1 MISNSLSQ
9 RIAKRITCVVCV
21 MLAVSLLVCL
31 TPAVEDAY
39 ALDSDVRSSL
49 VDAFRSAQLRADAAV
64 EYALAQDDDPLHA
77 LSRMQRSQDEA
88 QALAQSAPQ
97 AKRAL
102 PSNYSLT
109 SEGTV
114 TYAKQ
119 QGIWNACWSFAEM
132 GALESAI
139 LKYEKQARGTLG
151 DGAAKDL
158 GLTELPTQPDLSEHA
173 LAWYSYTVE
182 NALDAGNQAGEGVY
196 REDRTSVGILGA
208 GGNVSIASAKL
219 FAQESIT
226 RESTIPYT
234 YRQQTS
240 NGYAFADDL
249 SAMLKEETATYDW
262 SLDESISR
270 SFTDTGYRID
280 DIILLPNPALYEYQD
295 DGHIYQGYNP
305 AATEAIKE
313 TLLDTGAVSVDIMA
327 ESSVWWDMPT
337 GEYMN
342 YDEWCQ
348 YYDGDEDSN
357 HRVAIVGWDDAYPA
371 SNFTGTKNGT
381 PQGDGAWLVKNSW
394 GSIQGSNLLG
404 LTEAP
409 EWGLRDA
416 QGKGTGFFW
425 VSYYD
430 KSLGCPAAYQVEP
443 LQSSAHHIYQYD
455 YLGTSALSS
464 VVCDAYPFASANI
477 FTANNA
483 EVLKAVSTY
492 ALTPDVAVDIEVY
505 LLNDDDEVPTDGRR
519 IRSQQA
525 VLEQAGNY
533 TLELDDPVQLAAG
546 QRFAIVESV
555 HDKQDE
561 MYQLNLEVAYQIP
574 EFYESN
580 AVAHEGETMAYCR
593 GTWMGID
600 EINAVL
606 AEEGVALQ
614 TGNALIKAFTQDD
627 PAPLLERKLQDQ
639 KSGIAVSGFMSPD
652 AFLEVVPNQV
662 HNPLDDSSSD
672 NGSSGDSSNGYLDEG
687 CTLVERARLAGH
699 AITSANLNLSGEY
712 GRDIQIEIPVEG
724 LEGRTVTVVSCS
736 NGAPELLTAEIKNGH
751 ATFRLKEPVPFALLD
766 EVYTQDQIAAMEKAD
781 TPELTPP
788 SQDSDQ
794 PENQPEDQPSG
805 QPQDQFKEQSS
816 LVGFSDNR
824 TTSAQTSDSGMNAMM
839 YLVFIALIAVFVLQ
853 LARSRK
859 C

>member
-1 MISNSLSQ
+1 MLFLFRLEDIENYFGCSAEFHEIIPSVANKEDLELIKTIYNGGRRGMYEFERDEHGRNNKNDTSLSADTGQ
-9 RIAKRITCVVCV
+9 EALDKALQKLDALIG
-21 MLAVSLLVCL
+21 LELVK
-31 TPAVEDAY
+31 DAH

-64 EYALAQDDDPLHA
+64 EYALAQDDNPLHA

-139 LKYEKQARGTLG
+139 LKYEKQTRGTLG

-182 NALDAGNQAGEGVY
+182 NALDTGNQADEGVY

-240 NGYAFADDL
+240 DGYAFADDL

-295 DGHIYQGYNP
+295 DERIYQGYNP

-313 TLLDTGAVSVDIMA
+313 ALLDMGAVSIDVMA
-327 ESSVWWDMPT
+327 ESSVWWDVPT

-371 SNFTGTKNGT
+371 SNFTGAKNET

-443 LQSSAHHIYQYD
+443 LQSSAHHTYQYD
-455 YLGTSALSS
+455 YLGTSALSG

-483 EVLKAVSTY
+483 EVLKAVSAY
-492 ALTPDVAVDIEVY
+492 ALTPDIVVDIEVY
-505 LLNDDDEVPTDGRR
+505 LLNDDD
-519 IRSQQA
+519 
-525 VLEQAGNY
+525 
-533 TLELDDPVQLAAG
+533 
-546 QRFAIVESV
+546 
-555 HDKQDE
+555 
-561 MYQLNLEVAYQIP
+561 
-574 EFYESN
+574 
-580 AVAHEGETMAYCR
+580 
-593 GTWMGID
+593 
-600 EINAVL
+600 
-606 AEEGVALQ
+606 
-614 TGNALIKAFTQDD
+614 
-627 PAPLLERKLQDQ
+627 
-639 KSGIAVSGFMSPD
+639 
-652 AFLEVVPNQV
+652 
-662 HNPLDDSSSD
+662 DSSDNDSSD
-672 NGSSGDSSNGYLDEG
+672 NGSFDDGVSGNGHLDEG
-687 CTLVERARLAGH
+687 CTLIEKARSAGH
-699 AITSANLNLSGEY
+699 AITSANLHLSGEY

-736 NGAPELLTAEIKNGH
+736 NGTPELLTAEIKNGH
-751 ATFRLKEPVPFALLD
+751 ATFRLKEPAPFALLD
-766 EVYTQDQIAAMEKAD
+766 RVYTQDQIAAMEKAD
-781 TPELTPP
+781 PPEPTPP

-794 PENQPEDQPSG
+794 PEDQPEDQPSG

-824 TTSAQTSDSGMNAMM
+824 TTSAQTSDSGMNTMM
-839 YLVFIALIAVFVLQ
+839 HLVLIALIAVFVLR

>member
-1 MISNSLSQ
+1 MLEKGLMISNSLSQ

-31 TPAVEDAY
+31 TPAVKDAH

-49 VDAFRSAQLRADAAV
+49 VDAFRSAQVRADAAV

-88 QALAQSAPQ
+88 RVLAQSAPQ

-240 NGYAFADDL
+240 DGYAFADDL

-295 DGHIYQGYNP
+295 DERIYQGYNP

-313 TLLDTGAVSVDIMA
+313 TLLDMGAVSIDVMA
-327 ESSVWWDMPT
+327 ESSVWWDVPT

-416 QGKGTGFFW
+416 WGKGTGFFW

-430 KSLGCPAAYQVEP
+430 KSLGCPAVYQVEP
-443 LQSSAHHIYQYD
+443 LQSSAHHTYQYD

-477 FTANNA
+477 FTTKDA
-483 EVLKAVSTY
+483 EVLEAVSTF
-492 ALTPDVAVDIEVY
+492 ALTPGVVVDIEVY

-561 MYQLNLEVAYQIP
+561 IYQFNLEVAYQVP
-574 EFYESN
+574 GFYESN
-580 AVAHEGETMAYCR
+580 AVVHEGETMAYCR
-593 GTWMGID
+593 GAWIGID

-627 PAPLLERKLQDQ
+627 PAPLLERRLQDQ
-639 KSGIAVSGFMSPD
+639 KSGIAVSGLMSPD
-652 AFLEVVPNQV
+652 AFLEIVPNQV
-662 HNPLDDSSSD
+662 HNP
-672 NGSSGDSSNGYLDEG
+672 LDEG

-736 NGAPELLTAEIKNGH
+736 NGTPELLTAEIKNGH

-766 EVYTQDQIAAMEKAD
+766 GVYTQDQIAAMEKAD
-781 TPELTPP
+781 TPEPTPP

-794 PENQPEDQPSG
+794 PENQPEDQPEDQPSG

>member
-1 MISNSLSQ
+1 MVLNSLSQ
-9 RIAKRITCVVCV
+9 RITKRIICMVCM
-21 MLAVSLLVCL
+21 MLIVSLLACL
-31 TPAVEDAY
+31 TPVVKDAH
-39 ALDSDVRSSL
+39 ALESDTRSSI
-49 VDAFRSAQLRADAAV
+49 VDAFRSAQLQADAAV
-64 EYALAQDDDPLHA
+64 EYALAQGDDPLHA
-77 LSRMQRSQDEA
+77 LSRIQSSQDEA
-88 QALAQSAPQ
+88 RVLAQSTPR

-119 QGIWNACWSFAEM
+119 QGIWNACWAFAEM

-151 DGAAKDL
+151 DGTAKDL

-173 LAWYSYTVE
+173 LAWYGYTVE

-196 REDRTSVGILGA
+196 REDRTSVGILSA
-208 GGNVSIASAKL
+208 GGNVSIASSKL

-226 RESTIPYT
+226 CESTVPYT
-234 YRQQTS
+234 YRQQTDD
-240 NGYAFADDL
+240 GYAFVDDP
-249 SAMLKEETATYDW
+249 SAILKEEAAAYDW

-295 DGHIYQGYNP
+295 DERMYQGYNP

-313 TLLDTGAVSVDIMA
+313 ALLDMGAVSVDIMA
-327 ESSVWWDMPT
+327 ESSNWWDVPT

-394 GSIQGSNLLG
+394 GSIQGSNLMG

-443 LQSSAHHIYQYD
+443 LQSSAHHTYQYD

-464 VVCDAYPFASANI
+464 VVYNAYPFASANI

-483 EVLKAVSTY
+483 EVLEAVSTY
-492 ALTPDVAVDIEVY
+492 ALTPGVVVDIEVY

-519 IRSQQA
+519 VRSQQTI
-525 VLEQAGNY
+525 LEQAGNY

-546 QRFAIVESV
+546 QRFAVVESV

-561 MYQLNLEVAYQIP
+561 IYQFNLEVAYQVP
-574 EFYESN
+574 GFYESN
-580 AVAHEGETMAYCR
+580 AVVHEGETMAYCR
-593 GTWMGID
+593 GAWIGID

-639 KSGIAVSGFMSPD
+639 KSGIAVSGLMSPD
-652 AFLEVVPNQV
+652 AFLEIVLNQV
-662 HNPLDDSSSD
+662 HNP
-672 NGSSGDSSNGYLDEG
+672 LDEG

-736 NGAPELLTAEIKNGH
+736 NGTPELLTAEIKNGH
-751 ATFRLKEPVPFALLD
+751 VTFRLKEPVPFALLD
-766 EVYTQDQIAAMEKAD
+766 GVYTQDQIAAMEKAD

-788 SQDSDQ
+788 SQDSDQPENQ

-824 TTSAQTSDSGMNAMM
+824 TTSARTSDSGMNAMM

>member
-1 MISNSLSQ
+1 
-9 RIAKRITCVVCV
+9 
-21 MLAVSLLVCL
+21 
-31 TPAVEDAY
+31 
-39 ALDSDVRSSL
+39 
-49 VDAFRSAQLRADAAV
+49 
-64 EYALAQDDDPLHA
+64 
-77 LSRMQRSQDEA
+77 MQRSQDEA

-139 LKYEKQARGTLG
+139 LKYEKQTRGTLG

-182 NALDAGNQAGEGVY
+182 NALDAGNQADEGVY

-240 NGYAFADDL
+240 DGHAFADDL

-295 DGHIYQGYNP
+295 DERIYQGYNP

-313 TLLDTGAVSVDIMA
+313 ALLDMGAVSIDVMA
-327 ESSVWWDMPT
+327 ESSVWWDVPT

-371 SNFTGTKNGT
+371 SNFTGAKNET

-443 LQSSAHHIYQYD
+443 LQSSAHHTYQYD
-455 YLGTSALSS
+455 YLGTSALSG

-483 EVLKAVSTY
+483 EVLEAVSTF
-492 ALTPDVAVDIEVY
+492 ALTPGVVVDIEVY

-519 IRSQQA
+519 IRSQQTI
-525 VLEQAGNY
+525 LEQAGNY
-533 TLELDDPVQLAAG
+533 TFELDDPVQLAAG
-546 QRFAIVESV
+546 QRFAVVESV
-555 HDKQDE
+555 CDKQDE
-561 MYQLNLEVAYQIP
+561 IYQFNLEIAYQVP
-574 EFYESN
+574 GFYESN
-580 AVAHEGETMAYCR
+580 AVVHEGETMAYCR
-593 GTWMGID
+593 GAWIGID

-639 KSGIAVSGFMSPD
+639 KSGIAASGLMSPD

-662 HNPLDDSSSD
+662 HNPLD
-672 NGSSGDSSNGYLDEG
+672 EG
-687 CTLVERARLAGH
+687 CTLIEKARSAGH
-699 AITSANLNLSGEY
+699 AITSANLHLSGEY

-736 NGAPELLTAEIKNGH
+736 NGTPELLTAEIKNGH
-751 ATFRLKEPVPFALLD
+751 ATFRLKEPAPFALLD
-766 EVYTQDQIAAMEKAD
+766 GVYTQDQIAAMEKAD
-781 TPELTPP
+781 PPEPTPP

-794 PENQPEDQPSG
+794 PEDQPEDQPSG

-824 TTSAQTSDSGMNAMM
+824 TTSAQTSDSGMNTMM
-839 YLVFIALIAVFVLQ
+839 HLVLIALIAVFVLR

>member
-31 TPAVEDAY
+31 TPAVKDAY

-88 QALAQSAPQ
+88 QDLAQLAPQ

-240 NGYAFADDL
+240 DGYAFADDL

-295 DGHIYQGYNP
+295 DERIYQGYNP

-313 TLLDTGAVSVDIMA
+313 TLLDMGAVSIDVMA
-327 ESSVWWDMPT
+327 ESSVWWDVPT

-348 YYDGDEDSN
+348 YCDGDEDSN

-394 GSIQGSNLLG
+394 GSMQASNLLG

-443 LQSSAHHIYQYD
+443 LQSSAHHTYQYD

-477 FTANNA
+477 FTTKDA

-736 NGAPELLTAEIKNGH
+736 NGTPELLTAEIKNGH

-766 EVYTQDQIAAMEKAD
+766 GVYTQDQIAAMEKAD
-781 TPELTPP
+781 TPEPTPP

>member
-1 MISNSLSQ
+1 M
-9 RIAKRITCVVCV
+9 
-21 MLAVSLLVCL
+21 
-31 TPAVEDAY
+31 
-39 ALDSDVRSSL
+39 
-49 VDAFRSAQLRADAAV
+49 RADAAV
-64 EYALAQDDDPLHA
+64 EYALAQDDNPLHA

-139 LKYEKQARGTLG
+139 LKYEKQTRGTLG

-182 NALDAGNQAGEGVY
+182 NALDAGNQADEGVY

-240 NGYAFADDL
+240 DGHAFADDL

-295 DGHIYQGYNP
+295 DERIYQGYNP

-313 TLLDTGAVSVDIMA
+313 ALLDMGAVSIDVMA
-327 ESSVWWDMPT
+327 ESSVWWDVPT

-371 SNFTGTKNGT
+371 SNFTGAKNET

-443 LQSSAHHIYQYD
+443 LQSSAHHTYQYD
-455 YLGTSALSS
+455 YLGTSALSG

-483 EVLKAVSTY
+483 EVLEAVSTF
-492 ALTPDVAVDIEVY
+492 ALTPGVVVDIEVY

-519 IRSQQA
+519 IRSQQTI
-525 VLEQAGNY
+525 LEQAGNY
-533 TLELDDPVQLAAG
+533 TFELDDPVQLAAG
-546 QRFAIVESV
+546 QRFAVVESV
-555 HDKQDE
+555 CDKQDE
-561 MYQLNLEVAYQIP
+561 IYQFNLEIAYQVP
-574 EFYESN
+574 GFYESN
-580 AVAHEGETMAYCR
+580 AVVHEGETMAYCR
-593 GTWMGID
+593 GAWIGID

-639 KSGIAVSGFMSPD
+639 KSGIAASGLMSPD

-662 HNPLDDSSSD
+662 HNPLD
-672 NGSSGDSSNGYLDEG
+672 EG
-687 CTLVERARLAGH
+687 CTLIEKARSAGH
-699 AITSANLNLSGEY
+699 AITSANLHLSGEY

-736 NGAPELLTAEIKNGH
+736 NGTPGLLTAEIKNGH
-751 ATFRLKEPVPFALLD
+751 ATFRLKEPAPFALLD
-766 EVYTQDQIAAMEKAD
+766 GVYTQDQIAAMEKAD
-781 TPELTPP
+781 PPEPTPP

-794 PENQPEDQPSG
+794 PEDQPEDQPSG

-824 TTSAQTSDSGMNAMM
+824 TTSAQTSDSGMNTMM
-839 YLVFIALIAVFVLQ
+839 HLVLIALIAVFVLR

>member
-1 MISNSLSQ
+1 M
-9 RIAKRITCVVCV
+9 
-21 MLAVSLLVCL
+21 
-31 TPAVEDAY
+31 
-39 ALDSDVRSSL
+39 
-49 VDAFRSAQLRADAAV
+49 
-64 EYALAQDDDPLHA
+64 
-77 LSRMQRSQDEA
+77 
-88 QALAQSAPQ
+88 
-97 AKRAL
+97 
-102 PSNYSLT
+102 
-109 SEGTV
+109 
-114 TYAKQ
+114 
-119 QGIWNACWSFAEM
+119 
-132 GALESAI
+132 
-139 LKYEKQARGTLG
+139 
-151 DGAAKDL
+151 
-158 GLTELPTQPDLSEHA
+158 
-173 LAWYSYTVE
+173 
-182 NALDAGNQAGEGVY
+182 
-196 REDRTSVGILGA
+196 
-208 GGNVSIASAKL
+208 
-219 FAQESIT
+219 
-226 RESTIPYT
+226 
-234 YRQQTS
+234 
-240 NGYAFADDL
+240 
-249 SAMLKEETATYDW
+249 
-262 SLDESISR
+262 
-270 SFTDTGYRID
+270 
-280 DIILLPNPALYEYQD
+280 
-295 DGHIYQGYNP
+295 
-305 AATEAIKE
+305 
-313 TLLDTGAVSVDIMA
+313 GAVSVDVMA
-327 ESSVWWDMPT
+327 ESSVWWDVST

-394 GSIQGSNLLG
+394 GSIQASNLLG

-443 LQSSAHHIYQYD
+443 LQSSAHHTYQYD

-477 FTANNA
+477 FTAKDA
-483 EVLKAVSTY
+483 EVLEAVSTF
-492 ALTPDVAVDIEVY
+492 ALTPGVVVDIEVY

-519 IRSQQA
+519 VRSQQTI
-525 VLEQAGNY
+525 LEQAGNY

-546 QRFAIVESV
+546 QRFAVVESV
-555 HDKQDE
+555 YDKQDE
-561 MYQLNLEVAYQIP
+561 IYQFNLEVAYQVP
-574 EFYESN
+574 GFYESN
-580 AVAHEGETMAYCR
+580 AVVHEGETMVYCR
-593 GTWMGID
+593 GAWIGID

-627 PAPLLERKLQDQ
+627 PAPFLERRLQDQ
-639 KSGIAVSGFMSPD
+639 KSGIAVSGLMSPD
-652 AFLEVVPNQV
+652 AFLEIVPNQV
-662 HNPLDDSSSD
+662 HNP
-672 NGSSGDSSNGYLDEG
+672 LDEG

-736 NGAPELLTAEIKNGH
+736 NGTPELLTAEIKNGH

-766 EVYTQDQIAAMEKAD
+766 GVYTQDQIAAMEKAD
-781 TPELTPP
+781 TPEPTPP

-794 PENQPEDQPSG
+794 PEDQPEDQPSG

>member
-31 TPAVEDAY
+31 TPAVKDAY

-240 NGYAFADDL
+240 DGYAFADDL

-270 SFTDTGYRID
+270 SFTDTRYRID

-295 DGHIYQGYNP
+295 DERIYQGYNP

-313 TLLDTGAVSVDIMA
+313 ALLDMGAVSIDVMA
-327 ESSVWWDMPT
+327 ESSVWWDVPT

-342 YDEWCQ
+342 HDEWCQ

-394 GSIQGSNLLG
+394 GSIQASNLLG

-443 LQSSAHHIYQYD
+443 LQSSAHHTYQYD

-477 FTANNA
+477 FTTKDA
-483 EVLKAVSTY
+483 EVLEAVSTF
-492 ALTPDVAVDIEVY
+492 ALTPGVVVDIEVY

-519 IRSQQA
+519 VRSQQTI
-525 VLEQAGNY
+525 LEQAGNY

-546 QRFAIVESV
+546 QRFAVVESV
-555 HDKQDE
+555 YDKQDE
-561 MYQLNLEVAYQIP
+561 IYQFNLEVAYQVP
-574 EFYESN
+574 GFYESN
-580 AVAHEGETMAYCR
+580 AVVHEGETMAYCR
-593 GTWMGID
+593 GAWIGID

-627 PAPLLERKLQDQ
+627 PAPLLEWKLQDQ

-736 NGAPELLTAEIKNGH
+736 NGTPELLTAEIKNGH

-766 EVYTQDQIAAMEKAD
+766 GVYTQDQIAAMEKAD
-781 TPELTPP
+781 TPEPTPP